1 MKNRILLG
9 TSIAALVLSAGAYA
23 ASPTPADQC
32 ATLIAQFDQEVQA
45 SSAAS
50 VEEAKALRTDG
61 GKMCESQ
68 MYDEGIQMLKQ
79 ALESIGVQPQT

>member
-9 TSIAALVLSAGAYA
+9 TSIAALVLSSGAYA
-23 ASPTPADQC
+23 ASQSPADQC

-45 SSAAS
+45 SGAAN
-50 VEEAKALRTDG
+50 VDDAIVLRTHG
-61 GKMCESQ
+61 GEMCESQ

-79 ALESIGVQPQT
+79 ALETIGVQPQT